1 MKAFSLW
8 YHDSSRLLG
17 LCWKST
23 HQNITKLETTFKLV
37 FTSCLLTTIHYQY
50 FATTYMSTLEKAVE
64 KHFFSNTLWFCSPFK
79 KSLWIDGCQCIEKTQ
94 IAAAREG
101 VNNKL
106 FGSSIFEHEWS
117 FYSFGAVWRAHTPN
131 SHLIHTPSLPIMH
144 TVSLMQ
150 KSWTLT
156 FNHLFSCSWVS
167 SFLSG
172 IIVIYDLF

>member
-37 FTSCLLTTIHYQY
+37 FTTHCCLLTTIHYHY

-79 KSLWIDGCQCIEKTQ
+79 KAYGLM
-94 IAAAREG
+94 A
-101 VNNKL
+101 VNALKK
-106 FGSSIFEHEWS
+106 
-117 FYSFGAVWRAHTPN
+117 PN
-131 SHLIHTPSLPIMH
+131 SSSQRRSEQQAFWKFNFRTRVILLFFRSSVARTHTKFPFDPYP
-144 TVSLMQ
+144 
-150 KSWTLT
+150 KLT
-156 FNHLFSCSWVS
+156 YNAH
-167 SFLSG
+167 SFINAEMLNF
-172 IIVIYDLF
+172 DL

>member
-1 MKAFSLW
+1 MRVDFVAEYYYHILMKAFSLW

-79 KSLWIDGCQCIEKTQ
+79 KKPMD
-94 IAAAREG
+94 
-101 VNNKL
+101 
-106 FGSSIFEHEWS
+106 
-117 FYSFGAVWRAHTPN
+117 
-131 SHLIHTPSLPIMH
+131 
-144 TVSLMQ
+144 
-150 KSWTLT
+150 
-156 FNHLFSCSWVS
+156 
-167 SFLSG
+167 
-172 IIVIYDLF
+172 

>member
-1 MKAFSLW
+1 MRVDFVAEYYYHILMKAFSLW

-37 FTSCLLTTIHYQY
+37 FTTHCCLLTTIHYQY

-94 IAAAREG
+94 QQQPE
-101 VNNKL
+101 K
-106 FGSSIFEHEWS
+106 E
-117 FYSFGAVWRAHTPN
+117 
-131 SHLIHTPSLPIMH
+131 
-144 TVSLMQ
+144 
-150 KSWTLT
+150 
-156 FNHLFSCSWVS
+156 
-167 SFLSG
+167 
-172 IIVIYDLF
+172 

>member
-1 MKAFSLW
+1 MDFVAEYYYHILMKAFSPW

-79 KSLWIDGCQCIEKTQ
+79 KKPMDWWLSMHWK
-94 IAAAREG
+94 
-101 VNNKL
+101 N
-106 FGSSIFEHEWS
+106 
-117 FYSFGAVWRAHTPN
+117 PN
-131 SHLIHTPSLPIMH
+131 SSSQRRSEQQAFWKFNFRTRVILLFFRSSVARTHTKFPFDPYPKL
-144 TVSLMQ
+144 
-150 KSWTLT
+150 KLT
-156 FNHLFSCSWVS
+156 YNAH
-167 SFLSG
+167 SFINAEKLNF
-172 IIVIYDLF
+172 DL